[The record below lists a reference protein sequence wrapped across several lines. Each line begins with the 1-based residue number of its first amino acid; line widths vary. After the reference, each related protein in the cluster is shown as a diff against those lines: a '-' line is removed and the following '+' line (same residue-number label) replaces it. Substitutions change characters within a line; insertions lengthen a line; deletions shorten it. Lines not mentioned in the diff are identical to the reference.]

1 MEPSTQDFLETECF
15 ALPQQVKNDLA
26 SRMKTAKNIK
36 SVELELNGETIEN
49 AKEFAD
55 MLIALKKRG
64 VRLTHKIS
72 LKLDFP
78 RVISKDHALD
88 LLESIPKV
96 KNGCVR
102 ARIHFDKAEINSH
115 EN

>member
-1 MEPSTQDFLETECF
+1 MQDFLETECF

-26 SRMKTAKNIK
+26 LRMKTAQNIK
-36 SVELELNGETIEN
+36 SVEFELNGETLEN

-55 MLIALKKRG
+55 MLVALKKRG
-64 VRLTHKIS
+64 VRLSHKIS

-78 RVISKDHALD
+78 KAISKDNTLE
-88 LLESIPKV
+88 LLENIPRV

-102 ARIHFDKAEINSH
+102 ARIHFE
-115 EN
+115 

>member
-1 MEPSTQDFLETECF
+1 MTDFLETECF
-15 ALPQQVKNDLA
+15 ALPQEVKNDLA
-26 SRMKTAKNIK
+26 LRMKTSKNIK
-36 SVELELNGETIEN
+36 SVEFELSGETLEN
-49 AKEFAD
+49 AKEFTA
-55 MLIALKKRG
+55 MLVTLQKRG

-72 LKLDFP
+72 LKLEFP

-102 ARIHFDKAEINSH
+102 ARIHFDKP
-115 EN
+115 ENPS

>member
-1 MEPSTQDFLETECF
+1 MQDFLETECF

-26 SRMKTAKNIK
+26 SRIKTAGRIK
-36 SVELELNGETIEN
+36 SVEFELNGETLEN
-49 AKEFAD
+49 SKEFTD

-72 LKLDFP
+72 LKLEFP
-78 RVISKDHALD
+78 QVISKEHRLD
-88 LLESIPKV
+88 LLENIPKV

-102 ARIHFDKAEINSH
+102 ARIHFDKLDKPEVSSH
-115 EN
+115 ED

>member
-1 MEPSTQDFLETECF
+1 MQDFLETECF

-26 SRMKTAKNIK
+26 LRMKAAVNIK
-36 SVELELNGETIEN
+36 SVDLELNGETLEN
-49 AKEFAD
+49 SKEFTD
-55 MLIALKKRG
+55 MLIALKNRG
-64 VRLTHKIS
+64 VKLTHKIS

-78 RVISKDHALD
+78 HAITKDHALE

-102 ARIHFDKAEINSH
+102 ARIHFNKMETNS
-115 EN
+115 

>member
-1 MEPSTQDFLETECF
+1 MTDFLETECF

-26 SRMKTAKNIK
+26 SRLKAAQSIR
-36 SVELELNGETIEN
+36 SVEFELNGETLEN
-49 AKEFAD
+49 AKEFTE
-55 MLIALKKRG
+55 MLVALTKRG

-78 RVISKDHALD
+78 RVISKEDALG
-88 LLESIPKV
+88 LLENIPKV

-102 ARIHFDKAEINSH
+102 ARIQFDKPETKSP
-115 EN
+115 